1 MGILQH
7 SIYSFTG
14 HPLPA
19 RSLSGC
25 FLATCRLE
33 EVPVA
38 RRTLQ
43 AAAAGALRC
52 RLGGG
57 TRPAVATAA
66 PGTAR
71 SPAPI
76 PQSASENGTHHFPS
90 CHLSDIVPSDINLP
104 PARGAAQP
112 SHILPYAGSFCTD
125 LKILKVFLLGNGG
138 GAHGVEVVDV
148 GMEEGGGVEARQ
160 ADGGERLCSCPEAVG
175 AQHEAGQQQ
184 QIGSV
189 QSMRARL
196 RQSHHPLPSQQHSI
210 HCLTA
215 LQQQRAHHR

>member
-1 MGILQH
+1 MARQHTAAHRVVVVPAKRVCMGILRH

-90 CHLSDIVPSDINLP
+90 CHLSDIVPSDIILP

-112 SHILPYAGSFCTD
+112 SHILPYAGSFLYSSED
-125 LKILKVFLLGNGG
+125 L
-138 GAHGVEVVDV
+138 
-148 GMEEGGGVEARQ
+148 EGTFVSKW
-160 ADGGERLCSCPEAVG
+160 ER
-175 AQHEAGQQQ
+175 
-184 QIGSV
+184 
-189 QSMRARL
+189 RARD
-196 RQSHHPLPSQQHSI
+196 RGSGRRHGG
-210 HCLTA
+210 
-215 LQQQRAHHR
+215 RRRG